1 MLVVAKGTLIDWSK
15 IYSVADD
22 EDGGEGNV
30 GGGGVIIEYF
40 TTDSES
46 QPGTY
51 NVPGGFQ

>member
-1 MLVVAKGTLIDWSK
+1 MLRMTRIEGRGTW
-15 IYSVADD
+15 
-22 EDGGEGNV
+22 
-30 GGGGVIIEYF
+30 GGGVIIEYF

>member
-30 GGGGVIIEYF
+30 GGGGGVGYYRILYHR
-40 TTDSES
+40 
-46 QPGTY
+46 Q
-51 NVPGGFQ
+51 

>member
-1 MLVVAKGTLIDWSK
+1 MLRMTRIEGRGTW
-15 IYSVADD
+15 
-22 EDGGEGNV
+22 
-30 GGGGVIIEYF
+30 GGVIIEYF

>member
-30 GGGGVIIEYF
+30 GGGGIIEYF